1 MLLCFQGFF
10 CWAVFFLKHMPVS
23 RISSYNWEENS
34 VLMLKSFLNL
44 CSSGNI
50 VNSSYLSG
58 HYRKCEARACK
69 INKTKGKDKQADNH
83 GLQEDIVDMKSC
95 ELYFEKERVII
106 SSKSCFGD
114 STCPNLPAI

>member
-1 MLLCFQGFF
+1 MNGFGFLFCFAFDCFGFVGGFCCCCVFRVFFVGLC
-10 CWAVFFLKHMPVS
+10 FFLKHMPVS

-83 GLQEDIVDMKSC
+83 GL
-95 ELYFEKERVII
+95 
-106 SSKSCFGD
+106 
-114 STCPNLPAI
+114 